1 MKRALVD
8 KACSTKKNDINQGLV
23 TRVVKKVVGG
33 VCHGLY
39 GCWYS
44 DQIGTSTMDYGLWTT
59 DFGQRTLDY
68 GLWTTD
74 FGLWTTDLDF
84 GLWTLD
90 YGL

>member
-44 DQIGTSTMDYGLWTT
+44 DQIGTSNYGHW
-59 DFGQRTLDY
+59 TLDY
-68 GLWTTD
+68 GLRTLD
-74 FGLWTTDLDF
+74 YELWTTDF